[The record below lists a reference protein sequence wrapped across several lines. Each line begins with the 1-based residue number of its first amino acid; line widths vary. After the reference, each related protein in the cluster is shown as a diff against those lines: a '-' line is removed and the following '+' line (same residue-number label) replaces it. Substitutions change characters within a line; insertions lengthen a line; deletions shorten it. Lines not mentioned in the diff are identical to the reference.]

1 MGRDTVLS
9 SRHTQSRRLSAGLG
23 VWLAALAVLFQLLLP
38 LAPARAEMTA
48 DGVFA
53 PVCAFHDADDAATDN
68 PKTTARQHCPLC
80 QAQILDRLI
89 LPSRLPTPAFAAAV
103 ADQPWPDMA
112 SLASLRVA
120 AVPPLPSRGPPVTA

>member
-1 MGRDTVLS
+1 MGRNTVVS
-9 SRHTQSRRLSAGLG
+9 SNHTRSRHLIAGPG

-38 LAPARAEMTA
+38 LAPVRAEMTA

-53 PVCAFHDADDAATDN
+53 PVCAFHDVDDAASDN
-68 PKTTARQHCPLC
+68 AGATARQHCPLC

-89 LPSRLPTPAFAAAV
+89 LPVRLAEPAFAAPV
-103 ADQPWPDMA
+103 VGQGWSDMA
-112 SLASLRVA
+112 SSAPLRVA